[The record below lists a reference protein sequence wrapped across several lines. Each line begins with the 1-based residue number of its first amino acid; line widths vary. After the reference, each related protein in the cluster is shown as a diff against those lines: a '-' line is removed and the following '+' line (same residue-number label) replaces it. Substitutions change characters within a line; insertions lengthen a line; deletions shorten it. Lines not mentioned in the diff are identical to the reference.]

1 MKRTL
6 LKHFLILETPSQ
18 EIFDEMKKVSTSIW
32 SNYDNKFGYVDK
44 KMEIINNLK
53 NVQDN
58 AMVMYRMFDIIN
70 QSKFRYFVSESTLE
84 YIDRNL

>member
-1 MKRTL
+1 MNM
-6 LKHFLILETPSQ
+6 ETPSQ

>member
-1 MKRTL
+1 M
-6 LKHFLILETPSQ
+6 ETPSQ

-70 QSKFRYFVSESTLE
+70 KSKFRYFVSESTLE